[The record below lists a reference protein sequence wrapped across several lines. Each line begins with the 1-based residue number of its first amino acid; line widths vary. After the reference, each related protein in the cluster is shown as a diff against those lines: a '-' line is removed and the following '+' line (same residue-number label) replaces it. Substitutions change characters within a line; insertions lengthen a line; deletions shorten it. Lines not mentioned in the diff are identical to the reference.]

1 MGYENAPATKLLA
14 THCCCCARPLVDA
27 KSVELGIGPEC
38 RKRHGFAEAQEAPN
52 WKEYFEAISSI
63 GLADPSAL
71 LFEEALENVR
81 DSVEAGEA
89 LEAIWLMGG
98 VETRRVANAAV
109 YKIAALLSSGGDV
122 WETVGA
128 LARAV
133 RALGFRKLATIVEER
148 NASIVIRRKV
158 TPGWGNSRGTF
169 VGGEEIVVEAPY
181 SEESLP
187 ILRAVPGRRWDKAAK
202 ANVFP
207 ASSAKPLYAAL
218 AKAFPGARAVGPKGA
233 FVLGKAS

>member
-38 RKRHGFAEAQEAPN
+38 RKRHGFTEAEVEPN
-52 WKEYFEAISSI
+52 WKEFFDATLEGGFPISVFGI
-63 GLADPSAL
+63 DAGFFNPI
-71 LFEEALENVR
+71 EE
-81 DSVEAGEA
+81 GEA
-89 LEAIWLMGG
+89 LEAVWRMGG
-98 VETRRVANAAV
+98 LETRRVANVVV
-109 YKIAALLSSGGDV
+109 YQIAALLSEGGDV
-122 WETVGA
+122 WERVGA

-133 RALGFRKLATIVEER
+133 RALGFRKLATIVEEK
-148 NASIVIRRKV
+148 NAAVIVRRKI
-158 TPGWGNSRGTF
+158 TPGWGNSNGTF
-169 VGGEEIVVEAPY
+169 VGGEVIVVEAPY
-181 SEESLP
+181 TEESLP